1 LIELSATGG
10 KMEVSNVKEIA
21 ILFAAGM
28 LAGALLCLI
37 AKYAKVAV

>member
-1 LIELSATGG
+1 
-10 KMEVSNVKEIA
+10 MEVSNVKEIA

-28 LAGALLCLI
+28 VAGALLCII